1 MKKPR
6 KALIPAAG
14 LGTRFLPI
22 TQSIPKEM
30 LPLVDRPILLYII
43 EEAIDAGLEDIIII
57 QGRNKEEIINFFDS
71 NYELEDRLEKSG
83 KMQELKIL
91 QKIRNKAN
99 IISIRQQE
107 AKGLGHAVH
116 MGKPVIGDEA
126 FCVLLGD
133 ELMIGSPNPT
143 KELVDHYD
151 QHQKP
156 VVSLMEVPEDQV
168 HLYGIAEFQ
177 ERLDDLTVR
186 IDRMVEKPEPGEVKS
201 NLALPGRYLF
211 ENDIFELIE
220 NTKPGRNGEVQLTDA
235 MQALCKKTDLYG
247 RSIQCTRH
255 DTGNKLGY
263 LKACVYVA
271 LEHPEVGDDFRAFLK
286 NLEV

>member
-83 KMQELKIL
+83 KLQELKIL

-99 IISIRQQE
+99 FKR
-107 AKGLGHAVH
+107 
-116 MGKPVIGDEA
+116 
-126 FCVLLGD
+126 
-133 ELMIGSPNPT
+133 
-143 KELVDHYD
+143 
-151 QHQKP
+151 
-156 VVSLMEVPEDQV
+156 
-168 HLYGIAEFQ
+168 
-177 ERLDDLTVR
+177 
-186 IDRMVEKPEPGEVKS
+186 
-201 NLALPGRYLF
+201 
-211 ENDIFELIE
+211 
-220 NTKPGRNGEVQLTDA
+220 
-235 MQALCKKTDLYG
+235 
-247 RSIQCTRH
+247 
-255 DTGNKLGY
+255 
-263 LKACVYVA
+263 
-271 LEHPEVGDDFRAFLK
+271 
-286 NLEV
+286 